1 MKVVRLP
8 QHCYKSW
15 RTAFIPDIPACQIV
29 TSKAENSGWPFYSDI
44 ADAYSFIFQ
53 EKLSSSNSQVVE
65 ICQTPQAWHWTAM
78 INAWNAQ
85 LLNQATYASA
95 SWKFPQLSARF
106 LFLMPLTHAQPS
118 ISDTDMPSKNGE
130 YCSIIYESCIKY
142 IHNHQKIRSRILYWH
157 WFICKIST
165 QIIPLTECI
174 NCMFCHLMG
183 FCIYC
188 KWQEHPGL
196 HLLQPIRPMTKVRLV
211 YGIKADDV
219 SNSWTLRKP

>member
-1 MKVVRLP
+1 MLTPSYFRK
-8 QHCYKSW
+8 
-15 RTAFIPDIPACQIV
+15 
-29 TSKAENSGWPFYSDI
+29 
-44 ADAYSFIFQ
+44 
-53 EKLSSSNSQVVE
+53 KLSSSNSQVVE

-106 LFLMPLTHAQPS
+106 LFFLPLTHAQPS

-130 YCSIIYESCIKY
+130 YCSITYESCIKY

-165 QIIPLTECI
+165 QIIPFKECI

-196 HLLQPIRPMTKVRLV
+196 HLLQPICPMTKVRLV

-219 SNSWTLRKP
+219 WNSWTLRKP